1 MCVKEARQ
9 KKVNVKI
16 LLIHGIKKKM
26 LKMNLLII
34 HNRNRLGDL
43 ENKLMVITK
52 EERSEGRDK
61 EGILD

>member
-1 MCVKEARQ
+1 
-9 KKVNVKI
+9 
-16 LLIHGIKKKM
+16 
-26 LKMNLLII
+26 MNLLII
-34 HNRNRLGDL
+34 QNRNRLGDL